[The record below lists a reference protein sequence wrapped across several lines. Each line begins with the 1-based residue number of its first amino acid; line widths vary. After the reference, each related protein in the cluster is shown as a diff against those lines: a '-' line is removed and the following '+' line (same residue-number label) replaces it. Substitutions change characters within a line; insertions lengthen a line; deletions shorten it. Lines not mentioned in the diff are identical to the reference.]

1 MKNIIIWEDI
11 IMPRG
16 RKKMEK
22 ITLEEQLALV
32 DKENE
37 ATESSLKN
45 LRLKRKDLKIKIEEQ
60 QKDELYRLVQN
71 SGKSLEEVIAMLKE
85 EN

>member
-1 MKNIIIWEDI
+1 
-11 IMPRG
+11 MPRG

-32 DKENE
+32 DKEIE

-45 LRLKRKDLKIKIEEQ
+45 LRLNASTEQITTGQPDFLYLSPLPLSIKPLRLKLSPPKQ
-60 QKDELYRLVQN
+60 TDT
-71 SGKSLEEVIAMLKE
+71 SA
-85 EN
+85 ENL